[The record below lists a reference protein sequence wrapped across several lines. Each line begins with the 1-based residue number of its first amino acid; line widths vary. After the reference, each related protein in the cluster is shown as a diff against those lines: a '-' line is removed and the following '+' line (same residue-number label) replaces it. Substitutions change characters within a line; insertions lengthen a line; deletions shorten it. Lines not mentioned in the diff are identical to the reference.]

1 MVINNI
7 VLQTGLKI
15 GGIASPNANHFW
27 NNCESLWQSESPNC
41 ESLLAYCESA
51 KDPFLVLTPFLHKTF
66 SFLDNFMYMNIM
78 QKKRIR

>member
-15 GGIASPNANHFW
+15 GGIASLNANHFW
-27 NNCESLWQSESPNC
+27 NNCESPNC

-66 SFLDNFMYMNIM
+66 SFLDTFIYMNMM
-78 QKKRIR
+78 QKNEYVNCE